1 MSTAQRVVDWCRR
14 HPALFS
20 LLFSLGLAL
29 ALMHKLLLGQTYLPS
44 DVLLDYPLWYDW
56 VSHPKNFDLFDV
68 IILFYPHDL
77 VYHQQLHQGHLFFW
91 NPYNYLGHPVFA
103 DGKSAMLYPIRVL
116 LNLVLSTHR
125 AHDCYL
131 LGHLTLLGVTTSWLL
146 RRLRL
151 SLFAASVGA
160 STWMLSGF
168 VMGWLEH
175 EHAVTFSA
183 WLPLVL
189 GLLHQGF
196 EERRPARLM
205 VASLVLALLGFAG
218 SVQLVAYVLLFSGF
232 WGLYWWWQC
241 GHRPALLLWFA
252 AAMALPLPLAGVQLI
267 PTMELV
273 ARCSRPPAHLE
284 VLTAAYQQLLLG
296 LPASLL
302 GPDFMGNPVD
312 GFALRRIWAGNYWT
326 YSETYAYVGVMPL
339 LLAGLGWSSRQ
350 DKAWRFF
357 AGALVLLVIVPASPL
372 WAIPFHLLPGFQQT
386 MPTRLLMFIDFCLAV
401 LAAYGAHD
409 VAAGKARG
417 MGSMAL
423 VAGGLCLA
431 WLGALQYVVAHL
443 RPFLE
448 WMVRSGAVRLP
459 DQDLAGANWVPAVVS
474 AASAFYS
481 WHNPVLW
488 LPALWL
494 MLAAVVLVCWSRSL
508 FSRRLLMLVTLLL
521 VAADPLYYAVRF
533 NVANPVETLYPPTPA
548 SSFLQAQPG
557 FHRVMG
563 LGTLK
568 PNTGM
573 PYGLHAVGGVD
584 SLFPEQISRF
594 VSTLE
599 LGPGVPRRKVFNNQL
614 FPISNAHSPLIDLAG
629 VKYLLTY
636 PNPNLPPDYRLRY
649 GRYLQVW
656 ENPDA
661 LPIVWS
667 APRAVPVQDFET
679 ALDQL
684 NRQGLDYRQQV
695 LVEGLPAEEAVSTFA
710 VDLEEWSPGLMRCR
724 VEAPAGGWLV
734 FSETHYPGWKAYL
747 DGQPLPVYPANALF
761 MATRLPEGTK
771 GTVEFR
777 FEPDS
782 FRRGLVVS
790 TVAAL
795 AWLVLLVLALRL
807 TNRIGEPGSAQAGV
821 AG

>member
-1 MSTAQRVVDWCRR
+1 MSTAQRIVDWCRR
-14 HPALFS
+14 HPAIFS
-20 LLFSLGLAL
+20 LLFSLSLAL
-29 ALMHKLLLGQTYLPS
+29 ALMHKLLLGQTYLPT
-44 DVLLDYPLWYDW
+44 DVLLDYPFWYDW

-77 VYHQQLHQGHLFFW
+77 VYHQQLNQGHLFFW

-103 DGKSAMLYPIRVL
+103 DGKSAMLYPVRVL
-116 LNLVLSTHR
+116 LNMVWSTHR
-125 AHDCYL
+125 AHDLYL
-131 LGHLTLLGVTTSWLL
+131 LLHLTLLGVATSWLL
-146 RRLRL
+146 RRLEL
-151 SLFAASVGA
+151 SLFGATVGA

-183 WLPLVL
+183 WLPVAL

-196 EERRPARLM
+196 NERRPARLM
-205 VASLVLALLGFAG
+205 MASLVLGMLGFAG
-218 SVQLVAYVLLFSGF
+218 SVQLVAYVLLFCGF
-232 WGLYWWWQC
+232 WGLYWWWQS
-241 GHRPALLLWFA
+241 GRKPALLAWFA
-252 AAMALPLPLAGVQLI
+252 VAMALPLPLAGVQLL

-284 VLTAAYQQLLLG
+284 MLIAAYRQLLLG

-302 GPDFMGNPVD
+302 APDFMGNPVD

-339 LLAGLGWSSRQ
+339 LLAGLSWSSRR
-350 DKAWRFF
+350 DRAWRFF
-357 AGALVLLVIVPASPL
+357 AAALVLLVVVPASPL
-372 WAIPFHLLPGFQQT
+372 WAVPFHLLPGFQQT

-409 VAAGKARG
+409 LVAGKARG

-423 VAGGLCLA
+423 VACGFCLA
-431 WLGALQYVVAHL
+431 WLGVVQYVVSHL

-459 DQDLAGANWVPAVVS
+459 DPDAAGPNWVPAVVS
-474 AASAFYS
+474 EATGFYS
-481 WHNPVLW
+481 WSNPVLW
-488 LPALWL
+488 LPAMWL
-494 MLAAVVLVCWSRSL
+494 GLAALVLFCWSRSL
-508 FSRRLLMLVTLLL
+508 FSRQFLILLTLFL

-533 NVANPVETLYPPTPA
+533 NVANPVETLYPPTPV
-548 SSFLQAQPG
+548 SSFLQRQPG
-557 FHRVMG
+557 YHRVMG

-573 PYGLHAVGGVD
+573 PYGLHDVGGVD
-584 SLFPEQISRF
+584 SLFPDHITRF
-594 VSTLE
+594 VTALE
-599 LGPGVPRRKVFNNQL
+599 LGPGAPPRKVFNNQL
-614 FPISNAHSPLIDLAG
+614 FPISNAHSPLLDLAG
-629 VKYLLTY
+629 VRFLLTY
-636 PNPNLPPDYRLRY
+636 PRPNLPPRFEHRH

-656 ENPDA
+656 ENPNA

-667 APRAVPVQDFET
+667 APRAVPVQSFEQ

-684 NRQGLDYRQQV
+684 NREGLDYRQQV
-695 LVEGLPAEEAVSTFA
+695 LVEGLETEESSQTFA
-710 VDLEEWSPGLMRCR
+710 VEVQEWSPGLMRCR
-724 VEAPAGGWLV
+724 VEAPEGGWLV
-734 FSETHYPGWKAYL
+734 FSETHYPGWKASL
-747 DGQPLPVYPANALF
+747 DGQRLPVYPANALF
-761 MATRLPEGTK
+761 MATRLPAGAQ

-790 TVAAL
+790 GL
-795 AWLVLLVLALRL
+795 AGLVWLVLLGLAFRL
-807 TNRIGEPGSAQAGV
+807 TDRVGEPGSAQASV
-821 AG
+821 AS